1 MKLDQVYVISLD
13 HSEEYIQ
20 DLYNR
25 LSKIPLPYDTP
36 VFIIDAFL
44 GTRLKTETDFHYLEQ
59 TPDWANLPE
68 FGLPLSYPANA

>member
-44 GTRLKTETDFHYLEQ
+44 GTRLKSETDLSSRLYHYQ
-59 TPDWANLPE
+59 NL
-68 FGLPLSYPANA
+68 SKSCK